1 MAMAARQTVLVTV
14 PITASALREAFIV
27 QGTLCPF
34 ANPKLEILMN
44 PQTTTLANS
53 PVKATTPYRVLHAV
67 LDAWNRGSFD
77 EAADQF
83 DDQFTFIDHALGLE
97 FKDKERLTEFLAKA
111 REFFPDTQRID
122 NTIFSSEDGV
132 ISEWTLTATLS
143 EPLLGGLM
151 RNVPI
156 RVRGISVVQIQNGK
170 ITRWSD
176 YYDQLTSRRR
186 RLAARFTKWIE
197 L

>member
-1 MAMAARQTVLVTV
+1 
-14 PITASALREAFIV
+14 
-27 QGTLCPF
+27 
-34 ANPKLEILMN
+34 MN
-44 PQTTTLANS
+44 TRTTTLDNPSAD
-53 PVKATTPYRVLHAV
+53 ATTPNGILHAF
-67 LDAWNRGSFD
+67 LAAWWHGNVG

-83 DDQFTFIDHALGLE
+83 SDRFTFIDHALGLE

-111 REFFPDTQRID
+111 REFFPDTQRTD

-143 EPLLGGLM
+143 EPFLGGLM

-156 RVRGISVVQIQNGK
+156 RVQGISVVQMQNGK

-176 YYDQLTSRRR
+176 YYDQQTARRYG
-186 RLAARFTKWIE
+186 LASRFTEWTE

>member
-1 MAMAARQTVLVTV
+1 
-14 PITASALREAFIV
+14 
-27 QGTLCPF
+27 
-34 ANPKLEILMN
+34 MN
-44 PQTTTLANS
+44 TQTTTLDNPLAD
-53 PVKATTPYRVLHAV
+53 ATTPNGILHAF
-67 LDAWNRGSFD
+67 LAAWWHGNVA

-83 DDQFTFIDHALGLE
+83 SDRFTFTDHALGLE

-111 REFFPDTQRID
+111 REFFPDTQRTD

-143 EPLLGGLM
+143 EPFLGGLM

-156 RVRGISVVQIQNGK
+156 RVQGISLVQMQNGK

-176 YYDQLTSRRR
+176 YYDQQTARRYG
-186 RLAARFTKWIE
+186 LASRFTEWTE

>member
-1 MAMAARQTVLVTV
+1 MNTQ
-14 PITASALREAFIV
+14 ITTLNNPSAD
-27 QGTLCPF
+27 TTTS
-34 ANPKLEILMN
+34 NEILHAF
-44 PQTTTLANS
+44 LA
-53 PVKATTPYRVLHAV
+53 
-67 LDAWNRGSFD
+67 AWWHGNVD

-83 DDQFTFIDHALGLE
+83 SDRFTFTDHALGLE
-97 FKDKERLTEFLAKA
+97 FKDKELLTEFLAKA
-111 REFFPDTQRID
+111 REFFPDTQRTD

-143 EPLLGGLM
+143 EPFLGGLM

-156 RVRGISVVQIQNGK
+156 RVHGISAVQMQNGK

-176 YYDQLTSRRR
+176 YYDQQTARRYG
-186 RLAARFTKWIE
+186 LASRFTEWTE

>member
-1 MAMAARQTVLVTV
+1 
-14 PITASALREAFIV
+14 
-27 QGTLCPF
+27 
-34 ANPKLEILMN
+34 MN
-44 PQTTTLANS
+44 TQTTTLDNPSAD
-53 PVKATTPYRVLHAV
+53 ATTPNGILHAF
-67 LDAWNRGSFD
+67 LAAWWHGNVA

-83 DDQFTFIDHALGLE
+83 SDWFTFTDHALGLE

-111 REFFPDTQRID
+111 REFFPDTQRTD

-143 EPLLGGLM
+143 EPFLGGLM

-156 RVRGISVVQIQNGK
+156 RLQGISVVQMQDGK

-176 YYDQLTSRRR
+176 YYDQQTARRYG
-186 RLAARFTKWIE
+186 LASRFTE
-197 L
+197 CTEF